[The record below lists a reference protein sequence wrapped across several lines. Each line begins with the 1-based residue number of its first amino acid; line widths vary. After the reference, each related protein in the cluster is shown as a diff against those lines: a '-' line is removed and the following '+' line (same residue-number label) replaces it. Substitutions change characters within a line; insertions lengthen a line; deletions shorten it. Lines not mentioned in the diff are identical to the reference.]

1 MSAWAVASIV
11 FACVYGGAIL
21 GMLLRRSLPEHHL
34 DERSK
39 DVVRLGMGLI
49 ATMTALVLG
58 LLVASAKGAYD
69 EQASGLDHI
78 AANLVL
84 LDSQLAQYGPQA
96 QDARDALRLT
106 VADAVERIWPSSE
119 AQASTLA
126 APGARAQGRTLYSK
140 IQELSPENDMQRR
153 LQSAALQGAMELGQ
167 ARWLLVAQ
175 SQSSSVPTPFL
186 VILVFWL
193 AILFVSFGLFAP
205 ANTTVLS
212 TLFLCAVSVAGAIF
226 LVLELAN
233 PYQGLLRVSSAPLR
247 SALALLGQ

>member
-39 DVVRLGMGLI
+39 D
-49 ATMTALVLG
+49 
-58 LLVASAKGAYD
+58 
-69 EQASGLDHI
+69 
-78 AANLVL
+78 
-84 LDSQLAQYGPQA
+84 
-96 QDARDALRLT
+96 
-106 VADAVERIWPSSE
+106 
-119 AQASTLA
+119 
-126 APGARAQGRTLYSK
+126 
-140 IQELSPENDMQRR
+140 
-153 LQSAALQGAMELGQ
+153 AMELGQ

-247 SALALLGQ
+247 GALALLGQ